1 MSRLIGWG
9 TAAWLLTACLLTGY
23 ALAGNEGQADLD
35 KATESKLNV
44 RTFSDLGE
52 VIRLCESALAKGLD
66 KENAVLAKE
75 LLVSTRIERAKVAAK
90 RILESSPPDPNWP
103 QFRQFALE
111 DLDKA
116 AKLNPQQPEALFLI
130 AQLNLL
136 PGGDEKRAAKSLD
149 DAIRL
154 SENEPLL
161 HAQALVVR
169 AGLQKN
175 ADKKLTDL
183 SAAIRA
189 APGNLAALR
198 ERASVY
204 AEQDKLDLA
213 LADLKAVLEL
223 EPEHVPTLEDQ
234 AIALARLKKYD
245 EALKTIEKAR
255 KLAPKSAGPLVQ
267 KARVHAMQS
276 NMKAALDDLAEALA
290 TEPTSLAA
298 LLLRATIYQQMDQT
312 EEALADVDRLLELR
326 PGLPMAVRLR
336 TLLLAG
342 EGKYSE
348 AIQQLED
355 LLKRK
360 PDDVESQMQ
369 MAIFC
374 SADRKPQ
381 KAIEIYTAILTRHPD
396 NWEALRGRGD
406 TLLTTGKHAE
416 AIADFEKALKM
427 RPKDS
432 GVLNNLAWVLATSPN
447 DKLRNGKR
455 AVELA
460 KLGCEVTKYEQA
472 HILSTLAAA
481 YAETGDF
488 KSAMKWSQKA
498 VEKGQDDQKET
509 LGKELASYRAGK
521 PWRELLLEPEPPK
534 PERFRPKKAAAP
546 KQEPKTPDEK
556 GKTPEPPKDKA
567 TKEKAAPKDTKKP
580 EPVKQP
586 AQPGKEKPAGK

>member
-1 MSRLIGWG
+1 MGQLNRWG
-9 TAAWLLTACLLTGY
+9 MAAWLLAACLWTGD
-23 ALAGNEGQADLD
+23 ALAGNEGQAELD
-35 KATESKLNV
+35 KATEAKLNV

-52 VIRLCESALAKGLD
+52 VIRLCEDALAKGLD
-66 KENAVLAKE
+66 KDNTALAKE

-90 RILESSPPDPNWP
+90 RILESSPPDPNWR

-111 DLDKA
+111 DLEKA
-116 AKLNPQQPEALFLI
+116 GKLNPQQPEALFLT
-130 AQLNLL
+130 AQLNML
-136 PGGDEKRAAKSLD
+136 PGGDEKLAAKSLD

-161 HAQALVVR
+161 RAQALMLR
-169 AGLQKN
+169 SGMQKN
-175 ADKKLTDL
+175 LDKKLADL
-183 SAAIRA
+183 SEAIRA
-189 APGNLAALR
+189 APGNAAALR

-213 LADLKAVLEL
+213 LADLKAAVDLA
-223 EPEHVPTLEDQ
+223 PENVPVFEDQ
-234 AIALARLKKYD
+234 AIILARLKKYD
-245 EALKTIEKAR
+245 EALEVIEKAH

-267 KARVHAMQS
+267 RARIHAMQS
-276 NMKAALDDLAEALA
+276 KMNAALDDLKEAL
-290 TEPTSLAA
+290 TIEPASLTA

-312 EEALADVDRLLELR
+312 ERALADVDRLLELR

-342 EGKYSE
+342 EGRFGE
-348 AIQQLED
+348 AIQQLEEV
-355 LLKRK
+355 LKRR
-360 PDDVESQMQ
+360 PDDLESQMQ
-369 MAIFC
+369 MAVFY

-381 KAIEIYTAILTRHPD
+381 KAIEIYTAILAQHPN
-396 NWEALRGRGD
+396 NWEALRSRGD

-460 KLGCEVTKYEQA
+460 TLACEVTKYEQA

-481 YAETGDF
+481 HAEVGDF
-488 KSAMKWSQKA
+488 KSAIKWSQKA

-521 PWRELLLEPEPPK
+521 PWREMLLEPEPLK

-546 KQEPKTPDEK
+546 KEDPTAAEK
-556 GKTPEPPKDKA
+556 KAESPEPPKQKA
-567 TKEKAAPKDTKKP
+567 TPDKPAPKDTGKP
-580 EPVKQP
+580 APGKPQ
-586 AQPGKEKPAGK
+586 AQPGKENPAGK

>member
-1 MSRLIGWG
+1 MSRLTRSG
-9 TAAWLLTACLLTGY
+9 TTAWLLAACLLSGY
-23 ALAGNEGQADLD
+23 ALASNEGQTDLD
-35 KATESKLNV
+35 KATEAKLNV

-66 KENAVLAKE
+66 KDNAVLAKE

-116 AKLNPQQPEALFLI
+116 TKLNPRQPEALFLV

-136 PGGDEKRAAKSLD
+136 PGGDANRAARSLD

-169 AGLQKN
+169 ATLQKS
-175 ADKKLTDL
+175 ADKKLADL
-183 SAAIRA
+183 SEAIRT
-189 APGNLAALR
+189 APGTIAALR

-234 AIALARLKKYD
+234 AVALARLKKYD

-267 KARVHAMQS
+267 QARVHAMQS
-276 NMKAALDDLAEALA
+276 NMKAALDDLTEALA

-312 EEALADVDRLLELR
+312 ERALADVDRLLELR
-326 PGLPMAVRLR
+326 PGLSMAVRLR
-336 TLLLAG
+336 TMLLAG
-342 EGKYSE
+342 EGRYGE

-360 PDDVESQMQ
+360 PDDIESQMQ
-369 MAIFC
+369 MAIFY

-381 KAIEIYTAILTRHPD
+381 KALQIYTAILAQHPD

-427 RPKDS
+427 RPKDA

-447 DKLRNGKR
+447 DKFRNGKR

-460 KLGCEVTKYEQA
+460 TLGCEITKYEQA

-488 KSAMKWSQKA
+488 KSAVKWSQKA
-498 VEKGQDDQKET
+498 VEKGQDDQKEA

-546 KQEPKTPDEK
+546 KQESRKAEEK
-556 GKTPEPPKDKA
+556 AEPSKPPKDKEG
-567 TKEKAAPKDTKKP
+567 KEKTAPKDKKKP
-580 EPVKQP
+580 EPAKP
-586 AQPGKEKPAGK
+586 RTQPGKEKPAEK